1 MIKFLVYNEFQKI
14 IYRKRTYIGFIL
26 IGILIPFIVGAI
38 DNGGNMLEKTI
49 YGQLSDSFF
58 FVGSLINGYLATY
71 IIIAVLITHM
81 PFLST
86 IVAAD
91 IVSGEYSKGTFRLY
105 LSRPISRS
113 KILLSKLIIVYGYT
127 IILMGFFISYAL
139 LISIIWLGTGE
150 LAVFHMGLLFLSED
164 DALIRFF
171 IAFLTSTVV
180 MLTVSSLCFFIST
193 ISKNSVTPI
202 IITISTVFV
211 GTAISIIPIEF
222 FEIINPYLFTGY
234 INSYLSAFHD
244 PIPFNTIIKLIAVC
258 FIWTVIFLGL
268 AFNHFINKDITD

>member
-14 IYRKRTYIGFIL
+14 INRKRTYIGFIL
-26 IGILIPFIVGAI
+26 IGVLIPFIVGAI

-58 FVGSLINGYLATY
+58 FIGSLINGYLATY

-113 KILLSKLIIVYGYT
+113 KVLLSKLIIVYGYT

-150 LAVFHMGLLFLSED
+150 LAVFHMGLLFLAED
-164 DALIRFF
+164 DALVRFF

-222 FEIINPYLFTGY
+222 FEKINPYLFTGY

-244 PIPFNTIIKLIAVC
+244 PIPFDAILRLIIVC

-268 AFNHFINKDITD
+268 AFNHFIKKDITD

>member
-14 IYRKRTYIGFIL
+14 INRKRTYIGFIL
-26 IGILIPFIVGAI
+26 IGVLIPFIIGAI

-127 IILMGFFISYAL
+127 IILMGFFISYSL

-150 LAVFHMGLLFLSED
+150 LAVFHMGLLFLAED

-171 IAFLTSTVV
+171 IAFFTSTVV

-222 FEIINPYLFTGY
+222 FEKINPYLFTGY

-244 PIPFNTIIKLIAVC
+244 PIPLNEIVKLVIVC
-258 FIWTVIFLGL
+258 FAWTIIFLGL
-268 AFNHFINKDITD
+268 AFNHFIKKDIID

>member
-1 MIKFLVYNEFQKI
+1 MIKFLIYNEFQKI
-14 IYRKRTYIGFIL
+14 FYRKRTYIGFIL

-38 DNGGNMLEKTI
+38 DNGGNMLEKSI

-86 IVAAD
+86 IIAAD

-113 KILLSKLIIVYGYT
+113 KILLSKLIIVYLYT
-127 IILMGFFISYAL
+127 ILLMAFFIGYSL
-139 LISIIWLGTGE
+139 LISVVWLGTGE
-150 LAVFHMGLLFLSED
+150 LTVFHMGLLFLSED
-164 DALIRFF
+164 EALIRFF

-180 MLTVSSLCFFIST
+180 MLTISSLCFYIST

-211 GTAISIIPIEF
+211 GTAISIIPIELF
-222 FEIINPYLFTGY
+222 KIINPYLFTGY

-244 PIPFNTIIKLIAVC
+244 PIPYDGILRLILIC
-258 FIWTVIFLGL
+258 LLWTGIFLAL
-268 AFNHFINKDITD
+268 AFNHFIKKDITD

>member
-1 MIKFLVYNEFQKI
+1 MIKFLIYNEFQKI
-14 IYRKRTYIGFIL
+14 FYRKRTYIGFVL
-26 IGILIPFIVGAI
+26 IGVLIPFIVGAI
-38 DNGGNMLEKTI
+38 DNGGNMLEKSI

-86 IVAAD
+86 IIAAD

-105 LSRPISRS
+105 LPRPIPRS
-113 KILLSKLIIVYGYT
+113 KILLSKLIIVYLYT
-127 IILMGFFISYAL
+127 ILLMAFFISYSL
-139 LISIIWLGTGE
+139 LISVVWLGTGE

-180 MLTVSSLCFFIST
+180 MLTISSLCFYIST

-222 FEIINPYLFTGY
+222 FKIINPYLFTGY
-234 INSYLSAFHD
+234 INSYLGAFHD
-244 PIPFNTIIKLIAVC
+244 PIPYRAILRLILIC
-258 FIWTVIFLGL
+258 FLWSGIFLAL
-268 AFNHFINKDITD
+268 AFNHFIKKDITD

>member
-1 MIKFLVYNEFQKI
+1 MIKFLIYNEFQKI
-14 IYRKRTYIGFIL
+14 INRKRTYIGFIL

-139 LISIIWLGTGE
+139 LISTIWLGTGE
-150 LAVFHMGLLFLSED
+150 LAVFHMGLLFLAEE

-222 FEIINPYLFTGY
+222 FERINPYLFTGY

-244 PIPFNTIIKLIAVC
+244 PIPFDAILRLIIVC

-268 AFNHFINKDITD
+268 AFNHFIKKDITD

>member
-1 MIKFLVYNEFQKI
+1 MIKFLIYNEFQKI
-14 IYRKRTYIGFIL
+14 INRKRTYIGFIL

-113 KILLSKLIIVYGYT
+113 MILLSKLIIVYGYT
-127 IILMGFFISYAL
+127 IILMGFFISYSL
-139 LISIIWLGTGE
+139 LISVVWLGTGE
-150 LAVFHMGLLFLSED
+150 LAVFHMGLLFLAED

-222 FEIINPYLFTGY
+222 FERINPYLFTGY

-244 PIPFNTIIKLIAVC
+244 PIPFDAILRLIIVC
-258 FIWTVIFLGL
+258 FIWTIIFLGL
-268 AFNHFINKDITD
+268 AFNHFIKKDITD

>member
-1 MIKFLVYNEFQKI
+1 MIKFLIYNEFQKI
-14 IYRKRTYIGFIL
+14 INRKRTYIGFIL

-105 LSRPISRS
+105 LSRPIPRS

-139 LISIIWLGTGE
+139 LISTIWLGTGE
-150 LAVFHMGLLFLSED
+150 LAVFHMGLLFLAEN

-222 FEIINPYLFTGY
+222 FERINPYLFTGY

-244 PIPFNTIIKLIAVC
+244 PIPIDAILRLIIVC
-258 FIWTVIFLGL
+258 FIWTIIFLGL
-268 AFNHFINKDITD
+268 AFNHFIKKDITD